1 METLVGRP
9 YAELHARYVLTPWSL
24 QGNANLPVIVRGEGC
39 RLFDADGNDFLDFS
53 AGLVAV
59 NLGHGH
65 PALAQAIGEQASRLT
80 FGPPSMAND
89 RRAELAEAIV
99 QLAPWEGRGRVFFT
113 TGGGE
118 ANEDAIKMARTITG
132 RHKVLTAYRSFHG
145 SAPGAGTLTGEN
157 RRWPNEPGIPGVV
170 RFFAPFPYRS
180 PFHTRDPKVEV
191 ERALAHLE
199 DIVVYEGGDRI
210 AALLVEPV
218 VGSNGVI
225 VYPDGYLQGLR
236 ALCDRYGI
244 LLVFDEVMTGFG
256 RTGKAFAAQRFGVVP
271 DAITF
276 AKGVTSAYVPLGGVA
291 LREELASYFDAHPL
305 PCGHTFSGHPLAMAA
320 GVAALQAYE
329 RDGIFERVAGVEA
342 SLRAHLG
349 ALAQKHACIGE
360 VRGTGA
366 FFGIELVGDRE
377 TREPLVPWQ
386 GSKTL
391 GAFTADL
398 LKRGLYVFG
407 RYNVIVVAPPLVI
420 TDAEIAQAAAILDEG
435 LGELA

>member
-1 METLVGRP
+1 
-9 YAELHARYVLTPWSL
+9 
-24 QGNANLPVIVRGEGC
+24 
-39 RLFDADGNDFLDFS
+39 
-53 AGLVAV
+53 
-59 NLGHGH
+59 
-65 PALAQAIGEQASRLT
+65 
-80 FGPPSMAND
+80 
-89 RRAELAEAIV
+89 
-99 QLAPWEGRGRVFFT
+99 
-113 TGGGE
+113 
-118 ANEDAIKMARTITG
+118 
-132 RHKVLTAYRSFHG
+132 
-145 SAPGAGTLTGEN
+145 
-157 RRWPNEPGIPGVV
+157 
-170 RFFAPFPYRS
+170 
-180 PFHTRDPKVEV
+180 
-191 ERALAHLE
+191 
-199 DIVVYEGGDRI
+199 
-210 AALLVEPV
+210 
-218 VGSNGVI
+218 
-225 VYPDGYLQGLR
+225 
-236 ALCDRYGI
+236 
-244 LLVFDEVMTGFG
+244 
-256 RTGKAFAAQRFGVVP
+256 
-271 DAITF
+271 
-276 AKGVTSAYVPLGGVA
+276 
-291 LREELASYFDAHPL
+291 
-305 PCGHTFSGHPLAMAA
+305 MAA